1 MDFLIGKIESII
13 TPSNPVNNS
22 KMVYGAP
29 WKAPASPK
37 PCSWKSEL
45 LCSPSLHLL
54 PRRALHC
61 TSVITLTVLQSR
73 RKHG

>member
-1 MDFLIGKIESII
+1 MDFLIGKTESII
-13 TPSNPVNNS
+13 TPSNPVNDS

-45 LCSPSLHLL
+45 LCSPSLH
-54 PRRALHC
+54 C